1 MAALPIAALWVV
13 PQYVDPMAGRSP
25 EGPLVVL
32 RRVDPTVVPPTVAHM
47 AEQPFAAR
55 TEGQPSLLVALTAP
69 IMVPVPLQRVSRLA
83 RRPVRRRLPPIAT
96 THLIAIPRHI
106 ILHHPGSVRKGGI
119 CRASVL
125 RSIIRFWFYALYL
138 FVIFAMLALHG
149 SIVAAAA

>member
-1 MAALPIAALWVV
+1 
-13 PQYVDPMAGRSP
+13 MAGRSP

-106 ILHHPGSVRKGGI
+106 ILRQPGSFGEGAIAGVRRG
-119 CRASVL
+119 VL
-125 RSIIRFWFYALYL
+125 HSIIRFWFYALYL